1 MKITKIRGK
10 CVAIRGD
17 DIDTDRIIPARFLKE
32 VTFENM
38 GKYLFYDERY
48 GENGVMKEHPLNDR
62 KFEKVSILLVNKNFG
77 CGSSREHAPQAIMRH
92 GIRAII
98 GESFAEIFAG
108 NCAMIGIPLL
118 VVSKEEINEL
128 MTIAE
133 KNLDASVEIDI
144 ANKEINY
151 DNKKLKAKID
161 DSSRISL
168 IEGYW
173 DSTSMLLKGIDK
185 AREIAGKLPYANN
198 FENYKAL

>member
-1 MKITKIRGK
+1 
-10 CVAIRGD
+10 
-17 DIDTDRIIPARFLKE
+17 
-32 VTFENM
+32 
-38 GKYLFYDERY
+38 
-48 GENGVMKEHPLNDR
+48 
-62 KFEKVSILLVNKNFG
+62 
-77 CGSSREHAPQAIMRH
+77 MRH

>member
-48 GENGVMKEHPLNDR
+48 AEKMPFQKGIFSKFSIKIHPLNDL
-62 KFEKVSILLVNKNFG
+62 KFEKASILLVNKNFG

-161 DSSRISL
+161 DSSRIS
-168 IEGYW
+168 
-173 DSTSMLLKGIDK
+173 
-185 AREIAGKLPYANN
+185 
-198 FENYKAL
+198 